1 MKMKALC
8 LLIGFFVLATAS
20 LSAQSSEVKPTDI
33 KKKELKKEKVTPSTN
48 TPGKTTGVKSESK
61 KGSKSQSKTGTK
73 SEKGGTVQS
82 GAKESVN
89 QTVSG
94 GGSSSTVV
102 NPLTGKKPK
111 TKKEKLELEQK
122 AKQAAEEANSKKENS
137 NSGLQ
142 AGVKP
147 VSRNQIENFEDL
159 LGKANFKIL
168 GFTLACKV
176 NGVIKS
182 YKSLNGLVS
191 SEMKKAISQLKKG
204 EQFTLENIKIYT
216 RKGVE
221 KTIPKQVYQLI
232 D

>member
-1 MKMKALC
+1 MGGVSDADFVPRYNTLWRASRYRGQRP
-8 LLIGFFVLATAS
+8 LLQDF
-20 LSAQSSEVKPTDI
+20 
-33 KKKELKKEKVTPSTN
+33 
-48 TPGKTTGVKSESK
+48 
-61 KGSKSQSKTGTK
+61 
-73 SEKGGTVQS
+73 
-82 GAKESVN
+82 
-89 QTVSG
+89 
-94 GGSSSTVV
+94 
-102 NPLTGKKPK
+102 
-111 TKKEKLELEQK
+111 
-122 AKQAAEEANSKKENS
+122 
-137 NSGLQ
+137 
-142 AGVKP
+142 
-147 VSRNQIENFEDL
+147 

>member
-142 AGVKP
+142 SGVKP
-147 VSRNQIENFEDL
+147 VSRNQIENFEDF